1 MTVLADLILL
11 GSKLKAVAGIA
22 AKLVDMAKTS
32 WNFISGILSGLRS
45 AKAAIEKVS
54 ESVPEIQKVGLFT
67 KIKQMITP
75 RAKLTYWLADEEVV
89 VYVSDFQQKDK
100 FKLVYKE
107 LETGRVVMVNSAD
120 SINYRLE
127 ELKSTDQIEKTHIE
141 QNQRY

>member
-11 GSKLKAVAGIA
+11 SSKLKAVAGIA
-22 AKLVDMAKTS
+22 AKLVDMAKAS
-32 WNFISGILSGLRS
+32 WDVVVSILNGLRS
-45 AKAAIEKVS
+45 AKQVIS
-54 ESVPEIQKVGLFT
+54 EVSVPEIQKVGLFT

>member
-1 MTVLADLILL
+1 
-11 GSKLKAVAGIA
+11 VAGIA
-22 AKLVDMAKTS
+22 AKLVDMAKAS
-32 WNFISGILSGLRS
+32 WDVVVGILNGLRS
-45 AKAAIEKVS
+45 AKQVIS
-54 ESVPEIQKVGLFT
+54 EVSVPEIQKVGLFT